1 MALALGKPAMLGK
14 MVRFKT
20 RTGAVRQGRVTEQY
34 VLHGRM
40 RYTVQT
46 EYGDVFIY
54 ADETEEVSPPQ
65 PAKPQQKPS

>member
-1 MALALGKPAMLGK
+1 MLGK

-20 RTGAVRQGRVTEQY
+20 RTGAIRQGRVTEQY

-54 ADETEEVSPPQ
+54 ADEAEEVSPSQ
-65 PAKPQQKPS
+65 PAKPQPKHP